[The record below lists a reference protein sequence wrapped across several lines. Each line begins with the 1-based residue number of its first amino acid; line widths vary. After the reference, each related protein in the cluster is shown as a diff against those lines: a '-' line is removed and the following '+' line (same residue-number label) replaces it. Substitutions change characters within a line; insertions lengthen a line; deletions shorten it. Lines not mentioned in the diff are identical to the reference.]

1 MSTQIAIGIDFG
13 GTSVKPGVV
22 SGSKIITRSEPI
34 PTRKHDSADGLLAAV
49 FRDVAILRKQHPE
62 VCALGAGLPGI
73 IDGLNGRVREL
84 SNVPGWHDVPLAALL
99 REKTKLPSIIEN
111 DANAMAYAEW
121 RFGAGRNRL
130 NVICMTLG
138 TGVGGGLILDGKLF
152 RGSQLGAGEI
162 GQMIMEPHGVPGHYG
177 NFGALEKYV
186 GNRQIAERAQKVYTA
201 AGIART
207 PEELTPLSSGP
218 AFATPPPITIRSG
231 FSNQAML
238 VSMMP
243 ISNPISPHSF
253 AASSSPLSAAFSRKV
268 FEPIKRTI
276 RERTSGVYHEHLEVV
291 PAELGNDGGII
302 GSAALAVDAAKTFI
316 DLTPGTA
323 TFFVTFG
330 KKSAFSRLKRQKLAC
345 HRALA

>member
-1 MSTQIAIGIDFG
+1 MSTEIAIGIDFG

-22 SGSKIITRSEPI
+22 SGSKIIARSEPI

-49 FRDVAILRKQHPE
+49 FLDVAILRKQYPE

-84 SNVPGWHDVPLAALL
+84 SNVPGWRDVPLAALL
-99 REKTKLPSIIEN
+99 REKTGLPSIIEN

-121 RFGAGRNRL
+121 RFGAGRDRP

-162 GQMIMEPHGVPGHYG
+162 GQMIIEPHGVPGHYG

-186 GNRQIAERAQKVYTA
+186 GNRQIAERAQKAYTA
-201 AGIART
+201 AGIARP
-207 PEELTPLSSGP
+207 PEELTPLYLEKAALSGDEI
-218 AFATPPPITIRSG
+218 AVKLWEGIG
-231 FSNQAML
+231 FEIGIILTNIAWL
-238 VSMMP
+238 L
-243 ISNPISPHSF
+243 NPDRIVIGGGV
-253 AASSSPLSAAFSRKV
+253 AKAGPLV

-276 RERTSGVYHEHLEVV
+276 RERTSGIYHEHLEVV

-302 GSAALAVDAAKTFI
+302 GSAALAVDAAERSST
-316 DLTPGTA
+316 
-323 TFFVTFG
+323 
-330 KKSAFSRLKRQKLAC
+330 
-345 HRALA
+345 

>member
-1 MSTQIAIGIDFG
+1 MRTEIAIGIDFG

-22 SGSKIITRSEPI
+22 SGSRIIARAEPI
-34 PTRKHDSADGLLAAV
+34 PTRQYESAESLLAAV
-49 FRDVAILRKQHPE
+49 FQQIAVLRDRHPE

-84 SNVPGWHDVPLAALL
+84 SNVPGWQDIPLAALL
-99 REKTKLPSIIEN
+99 RERTGLPSIIEN

-121 RFGAGRNRL
+121 RFGAGRDRP

-162 GQMIMEPHGVPGHYG
+162 GQMIIEPKGLPGRYG

-186 GNRQIAERAQKVYTA
+186 GNRQIAGRAQEAYAA
-201 AGIART
+201 AGISRAL
-207 PEELTPLSSGP
+207 EELTPLLLEKAALTGDQIAAQLWNEIGFEIGIMLTNIVWLLNPDRIVIGGGVAKAGP
-218 AFATPPPITIRSG
+218 
-231 FSNQAML
+231 L
-238 VSMMP
+238 
-243 ISNPISPHSF
+243 
-253 AASSSPLSAAFSRKV
+253 L

-276 RERTSGVYHEHLEVV
+276 RERTSGVFHEHLEVV

-302 GSAALAVDAAKTFI
+302 GSAALAVAGGA
-316 DLTPGTA
+316 P
-323 TFFVTFG
+323 
-330 KKSAFSRLKRQKLAC
+330 SPP
-345 HRALA
+345 

>member
-1 MSTQIAIGIDFG
+1 MSTKIAIGIDFG

-22 SGSKIITRSEPI
+22 SGREILARSEPI
-34 PTRKHDSADGLLAAV
+34 PTRQHASADSLLAAV
-49 FRDVAILRKQHPE
+49 FREVATLREQHPE

-84 SNVPGWHDVPLAALL
+84 SNVPGWLDVPLAAMLG
-99 REKTKLPSIIEN
+99 EKTGLPSIIEN

-121 RFGAGRNRL
+121 RFGAGRDHP

-162 GQMIMEPHGVPGHYG
+162 GQMIIEPHGVPGHYG

-186 GNRQIAERAQKVYTA
+186 GNRQIAERAQRAYAA
-201 AGIART
+201 AGMART
-207 PEELTPLSSGP
+207 SEELTPLFLEKAALGGDEVAVKLWEDIGFEIGIILTNIVWLLNPDRIVVGGGVAKAGP
-218 AFATPPPITIRSG
+218 
-231 FSNQAML
+231 L
-238 VSMMP
+238 
-243 ISNPISPHSF
+243 
-253 AASSSPLSAAFSRKV
+253 V

-276 RERTSGVYHEHLEVV
+276 SERTSGVYHEHLEVV

-302 GSAALAVDAAKTFI
+302 GSAALAIDAAER
-316 DLTPGTA
+316 
-323 TFFVTFG
+323 
-330 KKSAFSRLKRQKLAC
+330 SSN
-345 HRALA
+345 